1 MEVVHE
7 YPDITVHLTLFNAT
21 IAEGVPQKLEHNDI
35 KWITP
40 AEISNYNFCPADEEI
55 LEKIIK
61 EFYYKKHLEFAK
73 TIIAVNDIPNESL
86 DAHCQ
91 DLLNALPNEG
101 KLYKYRSLQGKS
113 FNYIYESLKEGYL
126 WIPSADSLNDDF
138 DSILF
143 GDSLSYQKRVVD
155 FLCRDKERFILQ
167 SIKKNGRSKWEQDEY
182 LTVIPF
188 ELFLK
193 CFDEKSSVLIDEYL
207 IELIK
212 AFFEDIDKRKNCLE
226 HIKEFIKNCMLLP
239 DARTF
244 ANDAY
249 KYNRQLCDS
258 LHVFSMSDSF
268 DLDNMWGYYADSGT
282 GFCVEYDFGKIM
294 QLDDDCKKLLLN
306 MYKVH
311 YLANP
316 KCFDVEA
323 YTEIQFFENDDPS
336 IYQRLTKSL
345 IEQIVSK
352 DITWEHENEWRIV
365 LGNIQPKVQV
375 DLMSGIVIDCRA
387 LNKTNGKKLIKLC
400 KQKGWKIKVRC
411 RSFFD
416 GKHYFIDYNEYI
428 KPQKQNE

>member
-1 MEVVHE
+1 M
-7 YPDITVHLTLFNAT
+7 LFNAI

-35 KWITP
+35 KWIMPT
-40 AEISNYNFCPADEEI
+40 EIPNYDFCPADEEI
-55 LEKIIK
+55 LKKIIK

-113 FNYIYESLKEGYL
+113 FNYIYDSLNEGYL

-316 KCFDVEA
+316 K
-323 YTEIQFFENDDPS
+323 
-336 IYQRLTKSL
+336 
-345 IEQIVSK
+345 
-352 DITWEHENEWRIV
+352 
-365 LGNIQPKVQV
+365 
-375 DLMSGIVIDCRA
+375 
-387 LNKTNGKKLIKLC
+387 
-400 KQKGWKIKVRC
+400 
-411 RSFFD
+411 
-416 GKHYFIDYNEYI
+416 
-428 KPQKQNE
+428 